1 MKQENRASLRRDL
14 ALAYLGVQHAA
25 QVRLK
30 NVIDQHIDRV
40 IAASD
45 DNLSAAAKL
54 LGMHRRSLQRH
65 LRRRQRVSKRRVRS

>member
-1 MKQENRASLRRDL
+1 MKRSTKSELGQNL
-14 ALAYLGVQHAA
+14 ALAYLGAQHAGE
-25 QVRLK
+25 VRLR

-45 DNLSAAAKL
+45 DNVSAAAKL

-65 LRRRQRVSKRRVRS
+65 LRRKRPSTRRTSR